1 MHSDPPA
8 GEATAAGA
16 PAAEHRGAALPSGI
30 AQALALGP
38 VLILCDRADWTPS
51 YVSPNV
57 SRILGYRP
65 DQVVGIPRF
74 FPEHLPP
81 DDAAPVF
88 AARHAA
94 EAARQAEVTCEYR

>member
-16 PAAEHRGAALPSGI
+16 PAAEHRGAALPAGI

-65 DQVVGIPRF
+65 DQVVGSPRF
-74 FPEHLPP
+74 SPSTSTRTTRHPCLPRGTRP
-81 DDAAPVF
+81 RRC
-88 AARHAA
+88 ARP
-94 EAARQAEVTCEYR
+94 R